1 MIVAPANAKEA
12 SGEPALRR
20 QGRPVRERA
29 STSCSSPS
37 RPSTSARTSAQYVV
51 TGSKQQELGF
61 QEDEGTQ
68 YAAYEGAD
76 GVSLD
81 NPLDARPPSRCASA
95 TSTRSIS
102 DQLTGDSKI
111 LYIRDIQE
119 RVEALAPFL
128 HYDADPYPVIS
139 DGRIKWIV
147 DAYTTTNRY
156 PYGETAETG
165 ALADGSGLDHDFNYV
180 RNSVKAVV
188 DAYDGTVDFY
198 VMPVDDPIIEAYRD
212 AFPDLFTDFEEM
224 PDDLKDH
231 LRYPEDLFRV
241 QTTMWARYHVEDPSE
256 LLRGQRLL
264 GRRPRPRHRRGRRG
278 HQRHQRRRARPSPP
292 ATPAST
298 PTTCSPSSRAPTSP
312 SSSCCGR
319 SCRPPRRTTA
329 SCSPRSW
336 SGKSDRDDYG
346 KLQVFVM
353 PRGNLPDGPAIVQ
366 GNIQSDA
373 DVSAA
378 GDAAVRQRVHGVLR
392 EPHRPSRSTA
402 ASSTCGRST

>member
-1 MIVAPANAKEA
+1 M
-12 SGEPALRR
+12 S
-20 QGRPVRERA
+20 
-29 STSCSSPS
+29 
-37 RPSTSARTSAQYVV
+37 
-51 TGSKQQELGF
+51 
-61 QEDEGTQ
+61 
-68 YAAYEGAD
+68 
-76 GVSLD
+76 
-81 NPLDARPPSRCASA
+81 
-95 TSTRSIS
+95 
-102 DQLTGDSKI
+102 
-111 LYIRDIQE
+111 
-119 RVEALAPFL
+119 ALAPFL

-165 ALADGSGLDHDFNYV
+165 ALADGSGLDHGFNYV

-241 QTTMWARYHVEDPSE
+241 QTTMWARYHVDGPGQ

-278 HQRHQRRRARPSPP
+278 HQRHQRRRATRSPP

-298 PTTCSPSSRAPTSP
+298 PTTCSPSSPGADEPEFILLRPFVPTSQRRRQP
-312 SSSCCGR
+312 AAHRVHGR
-319 SCRPPRRTTA
+319 ARATATTTA
-329 SCSPRSW
+329 SCRCS
-336 SGKSDRDDYG
+336 
-346 KLQVFVM
+346 
-353 PRGNLPDGPAIVQ
+353 
-366 GNIQSDA
+366 
-373 DVSAA
+373 
-378 GDAAVRQRVHGVLR
+378 
-392 EPHRPSRSTA
+392 
-402 ASSTCGRST
+402 